1 MRIVKDGG
9 IPEEAAL
16 RAGLEARFARSI
28 ASGKVAAWL
37 CLDGPRPVA
46 SAALRIDSCRPGL
59 RAGRTQAG
67 DREGYVFSVY
77 TAAEFRRRG
86 IAGALLGL
94 LLEEARALGLVRL
107 RLHPTADSRPLYL
120 GHGFADFRGTIVRLS
135 FHAYNGADDAE
146 AAVRALA

>member
-16 RAGLEARFARSI
+16 RAGLEARFARSL
-28 ASGKVAAWL
+28 ARGKVAAWL
-37 CLDGPRPVA
+37 CRDGARPVA
-46 SAALRIDSCRPGL
+46 SAALRIDPCRPGA
-59 RAGRTQAG
+59 AGRLAAAG
-67 DREGYVFSVY
+67 REGYVFSVY

-94 LLEEARALGLVRL
+94 LLEEARALGLLRL

-120 GHGFADFRGTIVRLS
+120 GLGFADFRGTMVLTLS
-135 FHAYNGADDAE
+135 APPSRCRGPGS
-146 AAVRALA
+146 ALY

>member
-37 CLDGPRPVA
+37 CLDGSRPVA
-46 SAALRIDSCRPGL
+46 SAALRIDPCRPGA
-59 RAGRTQAG
+59 AGRLAAA

-77 TAAEFRRRG
+77 TAAPFRRQG
-86 IAGALLGL
+86 VAAALLGL
-94 LLEEARALGLVRL
+94 LLEEARSHGLVRL
-107 RLHPTADSRPLYL
+107 RLHPTDDSRPLYL
-120 GHGFADFRGTIVRLS
+120 GLGFADFRGTMVLTLS
-135 FHAYNGADDAE
+135 APPSRCRGPGS
-146 AAVRALA
+146 ALY

>member
-28 ASGKVAAWL
+28 ARGKVAAWL

-46 SAALRIDSCRPGL
+46 SAALRIDPCRPSPKS
-59 RAGRTQAG
+59 RTQAG

-94 LLEEARALGLVRL
+94 LLEEARAQGLLRL

-120 GHGFADFRGTIVRLS
+120 GLGFADFRGTMVLPL
-135 FHAYNGADDAE
+135 
-146 AAVRALA
+146 RAPPSRCRGPRSALY